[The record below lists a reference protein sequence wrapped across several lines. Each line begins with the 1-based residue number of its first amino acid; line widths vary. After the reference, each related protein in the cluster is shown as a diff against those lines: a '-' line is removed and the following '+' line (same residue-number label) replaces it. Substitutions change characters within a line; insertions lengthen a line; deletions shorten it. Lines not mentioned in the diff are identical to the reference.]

1 MSNVNFKCVHNDK
14 RTIGSWVATMQAM
27 RVGPVGGN
35 YKFLILEVVDEGMPL
50 RTTNDVVSMNIK
62 LKA

>member
-1 MSNVNFKCVHNDK
+1 ME
-14 RTIGSWVATMQAM
+14 SWVATIQAM
-27 RVGPVGGN
+27 RVRPVGGN

-50 RTTNDVVSMNIK
+50 RTTDDVVSMNIK